1 MTNTPGWVGG
11 ATVTWTSSASSVAT
25 VDASGLVTAA
35 GNGTVTI
42 TASAGSAS
50 GSAVVT
56 VTQSVES
63 VEVSPSVDELTVLG
77 ATVQLTPEAFD
88 RNGHAVAGAEF
99 SWESSDVA
107 VATVN
112 AGGLVTAIAEGVAT
126 ITAGAGEASGS
137 AVVTV
142 MQSVES
148 VVVSPSEETIALG
161 NTLQLTAEAFD
172 ESGHAAVGAEF
183 SWESSDVAVATVDAG
198 GLVTG
203 VAEGVATI
211 TASAGEASGSAV
223 VTVRPTYTLSGTVSD
238 SRRNGSMLAGAVVRL
253 RNGRQASMTTGPD
266 GRYRFQN
273 VWGTVTVTVTAEP
286 SYVAETVEVT
296 VDADRTVDF
305 ALEHTGIPPFGGTVF
320 ITPNILDASD
330 PTSLGSVTYAGRGE
344 RTIYDR
350 RPDMWITVDA
360 YLFDAQYDGQVL
372 EFQVNPEFGNV
383 EAAQTE
389 VEKYAPAIGRLPTV
403 LLSRARKVH
412 LNAGHELF
420 GGNAYDRSFLIHT
433 DYGEQHIRDGF
444 LEEVLFHEAGHVSLD
459 LAHADA
465 PGWRTAQQA
474 DGVSISD
481 YARDFPD
488 REDVAESILTYF
500 AVRYRPER
508 LSEADRAAI
517 LAAIPNRLVYFDEQ
531 GLDMSPY
538 VATGSTA
545 PVLGASS
552 FQPQPRIWRPF
563 EAPPP
568 REARH
573 RTLRSTMEVPGSASS
588 QIATPLG
595 GELPGLND
603 LSADVFDRPMDSR
616 SERGM

>member
-1 MTNTPGWVGG
+1 MSTSFARNPLGASRNPIPRHRTIVRLFTVLAAAALAKGCGDGDSPIAPPPDPPRPTTVSVSPATDELTAWGATVQLSAEVRDQNARVVGG

-35 GNGTVTI
+35 GNGMATI

-63 VEVSPSVDELTVLG
+63 VVVSPSEETIALG
-77 ATVQLTPEAFD
+77 NTLQLTPEAFD
-88 RNGHAVAGAEF
+88 ENGHAVAGAEF

-126 ITAGAGEASGS
+126 ITA
-137 AVVTV
+137 
-142 MQSVES
+142 
-148 VVVSPSEETIALG
+148 
-161 NTLQLTAEAFD
+161 
-172 ESGHAAVGAEF
+172 
-183 SWESSDVAVATVDAG
+183 
-198 GLVTG
+198 
-203 VAEGVATI
+203 
-211 TASAGEASGSAV
+211 SAGSASGSAV

-253 RNGRQASMTTGPD
+253 RNGRQESMTTGPD

-305 ALEHTGIPPFGGTVF
+305 ALEHTGISPFGGTVF

-344 RTIYDR
+344 RMIYDR

-372 EFQVNPEFGNV
+372 EFQVNPEFGSV

-403 LLSRARKVH
+403 LLSRALEVQI
-412 LNAGHELF
+412 NAGDGLF
-420 GGNAYDRSFLIHT
+420 GGNSRDRSFLIHT
-433 DYGEQHIRDGF
+433 DQGEKRIRDGF
-444 LEEVLFHEAGHVSLD
+444 LEEVLFHEAGHISLD
-459 LAHADA
+459 PVHANA
-465 PGWRTAQQA
+465 AGWRAAQQA

-488 REDVAESILTYF
+488 REGVAESILTYF

-538 VATGSTA
+538 VATESIA

-568 REARH
+568 RGQAADAESSSR
-573 RTLRSTMEVPGSASS
+573 RSIRSKNTGENLR
-588 QIATPLG
+588 
-595 GELPGLND
+595 
-603 LSADVFDRPMDSR
+603 
-616 SERGM
+616 

>member
-1 MTNTPGWVGG
+1 MSHRRTIIRLSTVLASLALVWACGGDSATAPVEPPDPPRPTTVTVSPATDELTALGQAIQLMAAVRDQYARVVGG

-107 VATVN
+107 VATV
-112 AGGLVTAIAEGVAT
+112 
-126 ITAGAGEASGS
+126 
-137 AVVTV
+137 
-142 MQSVES
+142 
-148 VVVSPSEETIALG
+148 
-161 NTLQLTAEAFD
+161 
-172 ESGHAAVGAEF
+172 
-183 SWESSDVAVATVDAG
+183 DAG

-238 SRRNGSMLAGAVVRL
+238 SRRNGSMLASAVVRL
-253 RNGRQASMTTGPD
+253 RNGRQESMTTGPD

-568 REARH
+568 PPR
-573 RTLRSTMEVPGSASS
+573 GQASD
-588 QIATPLG
+588 AEKYHGGACDLTP
-595 GELPGLND
+595 
-603 LSADVFDRPMDSR
+603 
-616 SERGM
+616 